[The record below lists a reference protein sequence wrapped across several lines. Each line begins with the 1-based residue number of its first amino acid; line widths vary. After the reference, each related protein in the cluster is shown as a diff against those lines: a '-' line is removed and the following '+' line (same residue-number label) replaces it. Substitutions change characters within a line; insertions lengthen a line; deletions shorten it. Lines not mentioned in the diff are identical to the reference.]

1 MTGNAQLV
9 HSRITHT
16 RLSPVRHAFTYRSV
30 SWLVDIDSLPTLSA
44 PLRPFAQFRGA
55 DHFPEPMV
63 DGQTLRDRLNA
74 HLLSVGK
81 RPPDGKV
88 VALTSPRVAGYV
100 FNPLSVYWCY
110 RADGSLAYAVA
121 EVHNTYGGRHC
132 YVVELD
138 DHGRAEVDKEFY
150 VSPFNDVSG
159 NYRLRMPPPTD
170 GRVAVSI
177 VLERDGHE
185 PFVASLS
192 GRIEPAT
199 SRAIVAT
206 QMRAPLAPLVVSA
219 RIRFQGIKL
228 WAKRLPIA
236 PRPPQDSAPPAEPT
250 EPLVEP
256 TPLVEPQPSLVEPTE
271 PLVEPVETTPPVEP
285 PPPAERQPP
294 PAERQPPPAEP
305 PPLVELVET
314 TPTRKVTDE

>member
-1 MTGNAQLV
+1 MTDTSAQLV

-63 DGQTLRDRLNA
+63 DGQTLRDRLDA

-100 FNPLSVYWCY
+100 FNPLSVYWCH

-159 NYRLRMPPPTD
+159 NYRLRMPPPAD

-206 QMRAPLAPLVVSA
+206 QMRAPLAPLAVSA
-219 RIRFQGIKL
+219 RIRFQGSKL
-228 WAKRLPIA
+228 WAKRLPIV
-236 PRPPQDSAPPAEPT
+236 PRPPQAEPTPPPAEP
-250 EPLVEP
+250 
-256 TPLVEPQPSLVEPTE
+256 PSLVE
-271 PLVEPVETTPPVEP
+271 LVETTPPPV
-285 PPPAERQPP
+285 ERQPP
-294 PAERQPPPAEP
+294 PAEPTPPPVEP

>member
-1 MTGNAQLV
+1 MTDTNPQLV

-30 SWLVDIDSLPTLSA
+30 SWLVDIDRLPTLST
-44 PLRPFAQFRGA
+44 PLRPFARFLGA

-63 DGQTLRDRLNA
+63 DGQTLRDRLDA
-74 HLLSVGK
+74 HLRSVGK
-81 RPPDGKV
+81 RPPEGRV
-88 VALTSPRVAGYV
+88 VALMSPRVAGYV

-132 YVVELD
+132 YVVDLD

-159 NYRLRMPPPTD
+159 HYRLRMPPPAD
-170 GRVAVSI
+170 GHVAVSI
-177 VLERDGHE
+177 VLERAGHE

-199 SRAIVAT
+199 PRAIVAT
-206 QMRAPLAPLVVSA
+206 QVRAPLAPLVASA

-228 WAKRLPIA
+228 WAKRLPIV
-236 PRPPQDSAPPAEPT
+236 PRP
-250 EPLVEP
+250 PLVEP
-256 TPLVEPQPSLVEPTE
+256 TPPSEPTS
-271 PLVEPVETTPPVEP
+271 PLVELVETTPPAEPQPLVELV
-285 PPPAERQPP
+285 ETT
-294 PAERQPPPAEP
+294 PPAEP
-305 PPLVELVET
+305 NPLVELVET

>member
-1 MTGNAQLV
+1 MTDTTAQLV

-30 SWLVDIDSLPTLSA
+30 SWLVEIDRLPTLSA
-44 PLRPFAQFRGA
+44 PLRPFARFLGA
-55 DHFPEPMV
+55 DHFTEPMV
-63 DGQTLRDRLNA
+63 DGQTLRDRLDA
-74 HLLSVGK
+74 HLRSVGK
-81 RPPDGKV
+81 RVPDGRV
-88 VALTSPRVAGYV
+88 VALMSPRVAGYV

-110 RADGSLAYAVA
+110 DADGSPAYAVA

-132 YVVELD
+132 YVVDLD
-138 DHGRAEVDKEFY
+138 DQGRAEVDKEFY

-159 NYRLRMPPPTD
+159 HYRLRMPPPAD

-177 VLERDGHE
+177 VLERAGHE

-199 SRAIVAT
+199 PRAIVAT
-206 QMRAPLAPLVVSA
+206 QVRAPLAPLVVSA

-228 WAKRLPIA
+228 WAKRLPIV
-236 PRPPQDSAPPAEPT
+236 PRPPQVERQRPP
-250 EPLVEP
+250 VE
-256 TPLVEPQPSLVEPTE
+256 L
-271 PLVEPVETTPPVEP
+271 VETTPPVEP
-285 PPPAERQPP
+285 TSPPVDGQRPLVELV
-294 PAERQPPPAEP
+294 ETTPPAEP
-305 PPLVELVET
+305 TSPLVEPATSAASSRVET